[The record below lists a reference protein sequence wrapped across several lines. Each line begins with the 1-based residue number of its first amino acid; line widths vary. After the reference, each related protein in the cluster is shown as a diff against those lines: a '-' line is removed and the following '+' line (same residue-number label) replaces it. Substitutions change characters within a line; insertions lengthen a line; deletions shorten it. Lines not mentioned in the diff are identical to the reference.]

1 MVHSFATIL
10 QNLAAVLCCTIPI
23 YLIYLVHQ
31 MREVIRMTRE
41 ELINGIIDKLIELG
55 FIELDDEPQSPEEG

>member
-1 MVHSFATIL
+1 
-10 QNLAAVLCCTIPI
+10 
-23 YLIYLVHQ
+23 
-31 MREVIRMTRE
+31 MTRE